1 MALLGLGP
9 GRGDDGNAVD
19 LKRDLAKGTKFDGMM
34 ISRIRVTGV
43 EAKDLMYFA
52 NLDERT

>member
-19 LKRDLAKGTKFDGMM
+19 LRRDLAKGTKFDGMM

-52 NLDERT
+52 NLYERT